1 MFRLIDAGAVFA
13 IVSFDQVPDH
23 EENAM
28 PAASRNAVT
37 EFFFRIH
44 PWIYRK
50 SGGRVLAKLGG
61 DPVLLL
67 NTIGRRSGQSRTNAL
82 AYVEHEGGW
91 IVAASWA
98 GEPKHP
104 IWYLNLMAHPDVTV
118 QVRDRLI
125 SVRARDLKGDE
136 RDRGWEKILDM
147 DPSFKKYEE
156 RTRGIREIPVVLL
169 EPHEHGDE

>member
-1 MFRLIDAGAVFA
+1 
-13 IVSFDQVPDH
+13 
-23 EENAM
+23 M
-28 PAASRNAVT
+28 PAASRNAFT

-50 SGGRVLAKLGG
+50 TGGRILGSVGG

-67 NTIGRRSGQSRTNAL
+67 NTRGRRSGLPRTNGL
-82 AYVEHEGGW
+82 VFVEHEGGW

-118 QVRDRLI
+118 QLRNRL
-125 SVRARDLKGDE
+125 VPVLARELEGEE
-136 RDRGWEKILDM
+136 RDRGWEKILKQ
-147 DPSFKKYEE
+147 DPSFAEYEK
-156 RTRGIREIPVVLL
+156 RTRGVREIPVVLL
-169 EPHEHGDE
+169 EPRAQESA

>member
-1 MFRLIDAGAVFA
+1 
-13 IVSFDQVPDH
+13 
-23 EENAM
+23 M

-50 SGGRVLAKLGG
+50 SGGRILGKVGG

-67 NTIGRRSGQSRTNAL
+67 NTVGRRSGLPRTNGL
-82 AYVEHEGGW
+82 VYVEHEGGW

-104 IWYLNLMAHPDVTV
+104 IWYLNLMAQPDVTV
-118 QVRDRLI
+118 QVRDRVV
-125 SVRARDLKGDE
+125 SVRARELEGDE
-136 RDRGWEKILDM
+136 RDRGWAKILEQ
-147 DPSFKKYEE
+147 DPSFAEYEE
-156 RTRGIREIPVVLL
+156 RTRGVRKIPVVLL
-169 EPHEHGDE
+169 EPHA